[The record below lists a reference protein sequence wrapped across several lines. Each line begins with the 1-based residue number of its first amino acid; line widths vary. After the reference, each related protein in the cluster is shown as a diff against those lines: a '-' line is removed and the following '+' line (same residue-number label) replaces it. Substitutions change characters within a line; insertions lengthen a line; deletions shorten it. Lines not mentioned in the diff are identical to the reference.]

1 MRWLAMEFHVPG
13 GPIAPSGMK
22 KHGPPPWLTN
32 NVRNGVGVAIVPAEL
47 TTTKFQRVTSPSSFA
62 EI

>member
-1 MRWLAMEFHVPG
+1 MEFHVPG
-13 GPIAPSGMK
+13 GPIAPSGKK

-32 NVRNGVGVAIVPAEL
+32 NVRNGVAIVPAEL
-47 TTTKFQRVTSPSSFA
+47 TTTKFQRVTSPSSFFA